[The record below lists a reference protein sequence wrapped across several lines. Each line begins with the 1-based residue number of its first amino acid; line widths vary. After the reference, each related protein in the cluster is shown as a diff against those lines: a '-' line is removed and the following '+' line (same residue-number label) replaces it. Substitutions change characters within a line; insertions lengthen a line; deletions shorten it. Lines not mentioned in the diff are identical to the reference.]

1 MSSVEIDWKILV
13 GQIVNF
19 AILFFVLK
27 ALVYKPFL
35 NLLKTR
41 REKIEEGVN
50 KSIEADEKLKQIDEL
65 KRASEKESDEEKK
78 KVLMKAEEDAKKRK
92 EEIERKAE
100 EDRQAFLIKA
110 KKEAEALKEKEA
122 EKTRKEIID
131 NAFSLTEKLIKENVD
146 DTKNKKIVNDFLDK
160 LEV

>member
-35 NLLKTR
+35 SLLKSR

-50 KSIEADEKLKQIDEL
+50 KSIAADEKLKQIEEL
-65 KRASEKESDEEKK
+65 KRAAEKESDEEKK
-78 KVLMKAEEDAKKRK
+78 RVLMKAEEDAKKRK
-92 EEIERKAE
+92 EEIDKKAE
-100 EDRQAFLIKA
+100 DERQALLVKA
-110 KKEAEALKEKEA
+110 QKEAEDLKEKEK
-122 EKTRKEIID
+122 EKKRKEIID
-131 NAFSLTEKLIKENVD
+131 QTFALTEKLIKENVD
-146 DTKNKKIVNDFLDK
+146 ESKNKKIVDDFLNK
-160 LEV
+160 LEA

>member
-1 MSSVEIDWKILV
+1 MNSVEIDWKILV

-35 NLLKTR
+35 NLLKIR
-41 REKIEEGVN
+41 REKIEEGVS
-50 KSIEADEKLKQIDEL
+50 KSIQADEKLKQIDEL
-65 KRASEKESDEEKK
+65 KRVAEKESDEEKK

-92 EEIERKAE
+92 EEIDKKAE
-100 EDRQAFLIKA
+100 EERQALLIKA
-110 KKEAEALKEKEA
+110 KKEAEALKEKEI
-122 EKTRKEIID
+122 EKTKKEIID
-131 NAFSLTEKLIKENVD
+131 NAFSLTEKLIKESVD
-146 DTKNKKIVNDFLDK
+146 ETKNKKIVNDFLNK